1 MKKITQKF
9 GYDFYIREIG
19 HNIKY
24 TNDRKLLDHNITNQ
38 QARLLGEIYNRLTN
52 NLEIS
57 RLILSN
63 LMNLSGPSVTS
74 LLNGLEKNG
83 FIIRHPG
90 SEDERTIIIEIT
102 SKAQKL
108 IDKSNDIFKE
118 TEKKLLYNFSN
129 EEKKIFLKLLEK
141 AYLNMS

>member
-1 MKKITQKF
+1 MKKKAQKLDY
-9 GYDFYIREIG
+9 GFYIREIG
-19 HNIKY
+19 RSMRY
-24 TNDRKLLDHNITNQ
+24 SNDQELLDYSITNQ
-38 QARLLGEIYNRLTN
+38 QARLLGEIHNRLIN

-63 LMNLSGPSVTS
+63 LMKLSGPSITS

-83 FIIRHPG
+83 FIVRHTG

-102 SKAQKL
+102 SKAQNL
-108 IDKSNDIFKE
+108 IDKSNEIFQE
-118 TEKKLLYNFSN
+118 TEKKLLQGFSD

-141 AYLNMS
+141 AYTNMN